1 MLSASTPPDTPLDD
15 ELPTHTPSR
24 LPTWLL
30 IGLPALLLGILLGA
44 LVGFRLAG
52 GGDPAADST
61 DVGFARDMSVH
72 HEQAVQMAALV
83 YDRSADPAIR
93 QLAFDILTTQQGQ
106 IGIMGGWLDAWGHDW
121 TTTGPR
127 MTWMGMAVEGL
138 MPGMAT
144 PEQLAALRAASGEAA
159 DAIFLQLMIPH
170 HQAGTE
176 MARAAAT
183 DAAQALSLI
192 HI

>member
-83 YDRSADPAIR
+83 YD
-93 QLAFDILTTQQGQ
+93 
-106 IGIMGGWLDAWGHDW
+106 
-121 TTTGPR
+121 
-127 MTWMGMAVEGL
+127 
-138 MPGMAT
+138 
-144 PEQLAALRAASGEAA
+144 
-159 DAIFLQLMIPH
+159 
-170 HQAGTE
+170 
-176 MARAAAT
+176 
-183 DAAQALSLI
+183 LSLI